1 MAQLGLRSGYTWPAH
16 RNRARIFQTKEH
28 GAHLREVFMRI
39 HFENPSV
46 DGFDFKES
54 FSFQIHPINFS
65 SIDGANEISVGFSGL
80 GPSQAVTTRSIS
92 EGNAQGLFDMEYPLK
107 AA

>member
-1 MAQLGLRSGYTWPAH
+1 
-16 RNRARIFQTKEH
+16 
-28 GAHLREVFMRI
+28 MRI

-65 SIDGANEISVGFSGL
+65 SIDGANEISVGFSGF
-80 GPSQAVTTRSIS
+80 GPSQAVTSHPIS
-92 EGNAQGLFDMEYPLK
+92 EGNVQGPFRMEYPLK
-107 AA
+107 MA